1 MHQPCRGDSDR
12 GGRRGEERIWEEKR
26 GEERGSGVVGQPAV
40 EEMSLNQIMNGDE
53 ALGVVGLVA
62 RARAQL
68 RAQAPSPAVQAR
80 LEKYLD
86 FVGARAAGRLPTAAA
101 WVRCA
106 VQTHPKYGRD
116 SAVTEPVAWAVV
128 KELGAMGALRGR
140 VEELLGEFAAA
151 ARGFGGAFAPSAPL
165 ADVRGAASA
174 ADAAATRSR
183 DNGAELDSSSAEE
196 GHERERAEVDERRQR
211 IARWLHLPPLST
223 PPRPLSDDASAGC
236 GGEHHGPAAATTPP
250 LRTCC
255 C

>member
-1 MHQPCRGDSDR
+1 MG
-12 GGRRGEERIWEEKR
+12 
-26 GEERGSGVVGQPAV
+26 GEERGREGEWRGWSASSG
-40 EEMSLNQIMNGDE
+40 GDE
-53 ALGVVGLVA
+53 PQPDHERRRSAGSGWTGGA
-62 RARAQL
+62 GAGA
-68 RAQAPSPAVQAR
+68 AASAGPAPLVQAR

-106 VQTHPKYGRD
+106 VQTHPEYGRD